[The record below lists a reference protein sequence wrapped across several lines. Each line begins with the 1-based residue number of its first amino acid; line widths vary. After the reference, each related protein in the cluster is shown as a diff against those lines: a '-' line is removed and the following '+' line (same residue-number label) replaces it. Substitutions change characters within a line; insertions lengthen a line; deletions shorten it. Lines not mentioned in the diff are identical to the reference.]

1 MKKVIIISGPTASGK
16 TKVSLELISK
26 GMQKNIPF
34 AIVNFDSLLFY
45 NELNIGTAKPTAE
58 ELAKFPHYMVN
69 IASITN
75 PLNASDYY
83 KKAIPVIQ
91 KLHDDNIIPILVGGS
106 GFYLR
111 SLIKGMY
118 ECPTI
123 SEELKEKNERIFQK
137 EGIAPFLE
145 ILKKNDPYSY
155 DRLHPNDSYRIIR
168 ATEFFQT
175 TGKPISS
182 EKSRLDS
189 QNPYDF
195 SNSGTQEWKIFH
207 SYMDVPKDQHQII
220 IEKRTKQMIKEGLI
234 DEVKFLL
241 NKGFKGD
248 EKPLQSI
255 GYKETIQFIEDKFEN
270 QESYMERINISTRQ
284 LAKSQRTFFKKVL
297 GKETFN
303 PLVDIEKAINQMT
316 QFSLE

>member
-1 MKKVIIISGPTASGK
+1 LKKVIIISGPTASGK
-16 TKVSLELISK
+16 TKVSLELLQK
-26 GMQKNIPF
+26 GKQKNIPF

-45 NELNIGTAKPTAE
+45 NELNIGTAKPTTE
-58 ELAKFPHYMVN
+58 ELAQFPHHMVN

-83 KKAIPVIQ
+83 KKAIPIIQ
-91 KLHDDNIIPILVGGS
+91 KLHENNIIPILVGGS

-118 ECPTI
+118 KCPTI
-123 SEELKEKNERIFQK
+123 SNELKEKNEILFQK
-137 EGIAPFLE
+137 EGIRPFLE

-155 DRLHPNDSYRIIR
+155 KNLHPNDSYRIIR

-175 TGKPISS
+175 TGTPIST

-189 QNPYDF
+189 ENPYDF
-195 SNSGTQEWKIFH
+195 SNGGKQEWKVFH
-207 SYMDVPKDQHQII
+207 SFLDVPKEQHQII
-220 IEKRTKQMIKEGLI
+220 IEKRTKQMIKQGLI
-234 DEVKFLL
+234 DEVKLIL
-241 NKGFKGD
+241 RQGFKGD

-255 GYKETIQFIEDKFEN
+255 GYKETLQFIEGKFDN
-270 QESYMERINISTRQ
+270 QDSYIERINISTRQ

-303 PLVDIEKAINQMT
+303 PLVDIEEAVNKMT

>member
-16 TKVSLELISK
+16 TKVSLELIQK
-26 GMQKNIPF
+26 GIEKNIPF

-45 NELNIGTAKPTAE
+45 NELNIGTAKPTAK
-58 ELAKFPHYMVN
+58 ELKQFSHYMVN
-69 IASITN
+69 ITSITN

-83 KKAIPVIQ
+83 KKTIPIIQ
-91 KLHDDNIIPILVGGS
+91 KLHEDNIIPVLVGGS

-118 ECPTI
+118 DCPTI
-123 SEELKEKNERIFQK
+123 PMELKEKNEILFQT
-137 EGIAPFLE
+137 EGITPFLE
-145 ILKKNDPYSY
+145 ILKKHDPYSY
-155 DRLHPNDSYRIIR
+155 EHLHPNDSYRIIR

-175 TGKPISS
+175 TGTPISS
-182 EKSRLDS
+182 EKNRLDS

-195 SNSGTQEWKIFH
+195 SDGGAQDWKIFH
-207 SYMDVPKDQHQII
+207 SFLDIPKDQHQII
-220 IEKRTKQMIKEGLI
+220 IEKRTKQMIKEGLV
-234 DEVKFLL
+234 DEVKLIL
-241 NKGFKGD
+241 KEGFKGD

-255 GYKETIQFIEDKFEN
+255 GYKETLQFIEGKFDS
-270 QESYMERINISTRQ
+270 QKSYLERINISTRQ

-297 GKETFN
+297 EKETFN
-303 PLVDIEKAINQMT
+303 PLVDMGKALNRMT

>member
-16 TKVSLELISK
+16 TQVSLELIRR
-26 GMQKNIPF
+26 GIQKNIPF

-58 ELAKFPHYMVN
+58 ELTKYSHHMVN
-69 IASITN
+69 ITSITN

-83 KKAIPVIQ
+83 KKAIPIIK
-91 KLHDDNIIPILVGGS
+91 KLHDDDITPILVGGS

-123 SEELKEKNERIFQK
+123 SEELKEKNEILFEK
-137 EGIAPFLE
+137 EGINPFLE

-155 DRLHPNDSYRIIR
+155 ERLHQNDSYRIIR

-182 EKSRLDS
+182 EKSRLDLHD
-189 QNPYDF
+189 PYDF
-195 SNSGTQEWKIFH
+195 SDGGKQKWRIFH
-207 SYMDVPKDQHQII
+207 SFLDVPKDHHQII

-234 DEVKFLL
+234 DEVKLIL
-241 NKGFKGD
+241 KKGFKGD

-255 GYKETIQFIEDKFEN
+255 GYKETLQFIEGKFN
-270 QESYMERINISTRQ
+270 DQESYIERINISTRQ

-297 GKETFN
+297 KKETFN
-303 PLVDIEKAINQMT
+303 PLVDMEKALNQMT